1 MILYIDNEQLIE
13 MFKGALANLSL
24 NRAYV
29 DSLNVFPVPDGDT
42 GTNMGLTMTST
53 VRALEEKKP
62 DNLSDT
68 ADAFSRGAL
77 NGARGNSGVIL
88 SQIFKGMSVV
98 IKEAKVINTKVFAEA
113 LLSGAQKAYS
123 TVEVPKEGTILTVV
137 RVMCEYAVKISSRTK
152 DFLDFMKKVI
162 RKGEEALAETPKLL
176 PILAKAGVVDSGGQG
191 LIYILVG
198 MYNVLAGIPMES
210 SEPIVPPTQTTEKTV
225 SFFNDVHDLENIRF
239 AYCTEFFIINLK
251 KQVTTADLDKL
262 KDKLSDI
269 GDCVLVVGDLDTVK
283 VHVHTNAPDRALGYA
298 LQLGELNLPKIE
310 NMLEQNRKLIAERKQ
325 NPKKNGMLAICS
337 GDGFFSAFKDLGA
350 DEVLEGG
357 QTMNPSVNDIVA
369 KINRIN
375 AENVFVLPNNKN
387 VIMACEQAKDL
398 VETNLI
404 VIPTENTVQG
414 ISAAMMFAAEGDPEQ
429 MAEEMTAAFGAVS
442 CIQVT
447 HAVRD
452 TEIDGF
458 NLHNGDIIALEK
470 GIVAQGSDVNS
481 VVRSALERKD
491 KDEICSI
498 SLYYGQD
505 VTDEEAAELCGI
517 LSEEYP
523 DSDVIITRGG
533 QAHYYYLIGVE

>member
-1 MILYIDNEQLIE
+1 MLLYIDNSQLIE
-13 MFKGALANLSL
+13 MFKGALTNLAL
-24 NRAYV
+24 NREYV

-88 SQIFKGMSVV
+88 SQIFKGMSTV
-98 IKEAKVINTKVFAEA
+98 IKDAKVINTKVFAEA

-137 RVMCEYAVKISSRTK
+137 RVMGEYATKISSRTK
-152 DFLDFMKKVI
+152 DFLEFFKKVI
-162 RKGEEALAETPKLL
+162 QKGEEALAETPKLL
-176 PILAKAGVVDSGGQG
+176 PVLAKAGVVDSGGQG
-191 LIYILVG
+191 LVYIIVG
-198 MYNVLAGIPMES
+198 MYNVLAGIPMEA
-210 SEPIVPPTQTTEKTV
+210 SEPIVAPQQATEKSV
-225 SFFNDVHDLENIRF
+225 VFNDVHDLEDIHF

-251 KQVTTADLDKL
+251 KHVTTADLDKL
-262 KDKLSDI
+262 KDKLSAI

-283 VHVHTNAPDRALGYA
+283 VHVHTNNPDKALGYA

-310 NMLEQNRKLIAERKQ
+310 NMLEQNRKLIAERNA
-325 NPKKNGMLAICS
+325 NPKLNGMLAICS
-337 GDGFFSAFKDLGA
+337 GDGFNAVFKELGA

-369 KINRIN
+369 KIKRIN

-387 VIMACEQAKDL
+387 VIMACDQAKDL
-398 VETNLI
+398 VDTKLY

-414 ISAAMMFAAEGDPEQ
+414 VTAAMMYMSEGEADEIAEQ
-429 MAEEMTAAFGAVS
+429 MIAAASGVS
-442 CIQVT
+442 CLQVT

-458 NLHNGDIIALEK
+458 TLKNGDIIALEK
-470 GIVAQGSDVNS
+470 GIIAKGSDVNS
-481 VVRSALERKD
+481 VVKAALATKD
-491 KDEICSI
+491 KSSVCSI
-498 SLYYGQD
+498 NLYYGQD
-505 VTDEEAAELCGI
+505 VTDDDAAELCAE
-517 LSEEYP
+517 LTEEYP
-523 DSDVIITRGG
+523 DSDVIVTRGG
-533 QAHYYYLIGVE
+533 QAHYFYLIGVE